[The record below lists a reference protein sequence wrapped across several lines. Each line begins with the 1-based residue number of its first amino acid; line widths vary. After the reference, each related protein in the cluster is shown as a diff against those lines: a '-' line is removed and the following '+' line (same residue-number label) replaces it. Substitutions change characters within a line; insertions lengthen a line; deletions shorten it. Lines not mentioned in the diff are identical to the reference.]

1 METRDEERLV
11 SNQLPGC
18 DWLLLTS
25 KSSILK
31 YKLGN
36 YRNCVLV
43 QSFQRLPKIRNNNN
57 NNKNAPTNVAS
68 LQRGAAAKTTASGTS
83 GINDMKEKV
92 GDFAM
97 NNIGA
102 TQHTQMD

>member
-1 METRDEERLV
+1 MP
-11 SNQLPGC
+11 NQLPGC

-25 KSSILK
+25 KSSILN
-31 YKLGN
+31 YELGN

-43 QSFQRLPKIRNNNN
+43 QSFQRLSKIRNNNN
-57 NNKNAPTNVAS
+57 NKNVPTNVAS
-68 LQRGAAAKTTASGTS
+68 FQRSAAAKTTASGTS

-102 TQHTQMD
+102 TQRTQMD